1 MKVSLS
7 LLIALVIGQALAASI
22 AQADT
27 RPGQADEDR
36 ALGHLAKKGPEV
48 VITAPTL
55 IAFAKPSLRDARDE
69 ASSEALAHLAFAVE
83 DTKRCALPE
92 HAKVETIY
100 ADIFIVRN
108 GAMTQA
114 FSTSAKGH
122 ELGAVLVEP
131 GRKARLVI
139 AEVGPSALVQ
149 MLPEAAAKYWNLPSC
164 EP

>member
-36 ALGHLAKKGPEV
+36 GHLAKKGPEV

-55 IAFAKPSLRDARDE
+55 IAFAKPGLRDARDE

-92 HAKVETIY
+92 HAKVEIIY

-114 FSTSAKGH
+114 FSTSANGH